1 MKKRY
6 SEEEIHKVLKE
17 SESGVSTP
25 EVCRKYGI
33 SGNTFYRWH
42 SKYGGMELSELKRMK
57 SLEEENGKLK
67 KLYAEQAL
75 ELKAIK
81 MLLGK
86 KVVSR
91 EQKQEAIMLI
101 KPKLGE
107 RKSCRLLK
115 VSRTGFRNRFKF
127 FDKDKDLKERI
138 RELAYK
144 HKRAGYRQ
152 IHDFIRKEERVN
164 HKRIYRLYVELGLKY
179 RIKRKRKRLPFPTV
193 PKLLPKTPGERW
205 SMDFMSDSLYS
216 GRRFRILNVIDD
228 YGRLAIVTQPE
239 FSIPSE
245 RVVRI
250 LNEAVEVY
258 GLPKQIVVD
267 NGPEFTS
274 KYFLKWA
281 QGKGIDIHFTT
292 PGKPT
297 ENAFI
302 ESFNGKMR
310 NRCLNENWFKNIEE
324 ARRLVEDWRNF
335 YNSERPHSSLGGL
348 TPQEHLRRSA

>member
-17 SESGVSTP
+17 SESGISTP

-33 SGNTFYRWH
+33 SGNTFYRWR

-75 ELKAIK
+75 ELEAIK

-310 NRCLNENWFKNIEE
+310 NECLNENWFKNIEE

-335 YNSERPHSSLGGL
+335 YNSERPHS
-348 TPQEHLRRSA
+348 

>member
-1 MKKRY
+1 
-6 SEEEIHKVLKE
+6 
-17 SESGVSTP
+17 
-25 EVCRKYGI
+25 
-33 SGNTFYRWH
+33 
-42 SKYGGMELSELKRMK
+42 
-57 SLEEENGKLK
+57 
-67 KLYAEQAL
+67 
-75 ELKAIK
+75 
-81 MLLGK
+81 
-86 KVVSR
+86 
-91 EQKQEAIMLI
+91 MLI

-115 VSRTGFRNRFKF
+115 ESRTGFRNRFKF
-127 FDKDKDLKERI
+127 FDKDKELKERI

-179 RIKRKRKRLPFPTV
+179 RIKQRRKRLPLPTV
-193 PKLLPKTPGERW
+193 PKLLPGAFGERW

-216 GRRFRILNVIDD
+216 GRRFRILNIIDD
-228 YGRLAIVTQPE
+228 YGRLAIATQPE

-250 LNEAVEVY
+250 LNEVIEVY

-274 KYFLKWA
+274 KSFLKWA
-281 QGKGIDIHFTT
+281 QEKGIDIHFTT

-310 NRCLNENWFKNIEE
+310 NECLNENWFKNIEE

-335 YNSERPHSSLGGL
+335 YNSERPHSSLGGR
-348 TPQEHLRRSA
+348 TPEVYLRCSA

>member
-6 SEEEIHKVLKE
+6 SEEQIHKVLKE

-25 EVCRKYGI
+25 EICRKHGI
-33 SGNTFYRWH
+33 SGNTFYRWR

-57 SLEEENGKLK
+57 TLEEENGKLK
-67 KLYAEQAL
+67 KLYAEAL
-75 ELKAIK
+75 ELEAIK

-127 FDKDKDLKERI
+127 FDKDKELKERI

-144 HKRAGYRQ
+144 YKRAGYRQ
-152 IHDFIRKEERVN
+152 IHDFIRKEARVN

-179 RIKRKRKRLPFPTV
+179 RIKQRRKRLPLPTV
-193 PKLLPKTPGERW
+193 PKLLPGAFGERW

-216 GRRFRILNVIDD
+216 GRRFRILNIIDD
-228 YGRLAIVTQPE
+228 YGRLAIATQPE

-250 LNEAVEVY
+250 LNEVIEVY

-274 KYFLKWA
+274 KSFLKWT
-281 QGKGIDIHFTT
+281 QEKGIDIHFTT

-310 NRCLNENWFKNIEE
+310 NECLNENWFKNIEE

-335 YNSERPHSSLGGL
+335 YNSERPHSSLGGR
-348 TPQEHLRRSA
+348 TPEEYLRCSA